1 MGASLLEL
9 ENITI
14 GAIDL
19 KVETDKLKA
28 LDKKFLTENLANQ
41 LNLWRRYN
49 VQRQKV
55 IENIKK

>member
-1 MGASLLEL
+1 MASVLEL

-14 GAIDL
+14 GAVDL
-19 KVETDKLKA
+19 KVETAKLKA

-41 LNLWRRYN
+41 VNLWRRYN

>member
-1 MGASLLEL
+1 MASLLEL

-14 GAIDL
+14 GAVDL

>member
-1 MGASLLEL
+1 MASLLEL

-14 GAIDL
+14 GAVDL
-19 KVETDKLKA
+19 KAETDKLKA

>member
-1 MGASLLEL
+1 MASLLEL

-14 GAIDL
+14 GAVDL

-41 LNLWRRYN
+41 VNLWRRYN

>member
-1 MGASLLEL
+1 MASLLEL

-14 GAIDL
+14 GAVDL
-19 KVETDKLKA
+19 KIETNKLKK
-28 LDKKFLTENLANQ
+28 LDKTSLTENLANQ

>member
-1 MGASLLEL
+1 MASVLEL

-14 GAIDL
+14 GAVDL